1 MQRSAAKWHHVWQT
15 LAMKKSTLALVAL
28 LTLSAM
34 RANAQE
40 TFPRW
45 SIGLTAGPAFP
56 IGGFHKTTAIDG
68 ESITAN
74 PGGSAEI
81 NGSYRFCRSLS
92 ATFVV
97 NGQQNKGTG
106 IPYSYDPSNTSQA
119 SGSAKGN
126 DWKIARILAGA
137 EYTLPLAKRTG
148 PQLLLRLLGGV
159 QKTASPA
166 YKMPEAVLFTPEG
179 PYTCANCTSGFP
191 PLTYPGLDFA
201 WSFSYEAD
209 AGLKW
214 KFRSRFAAIGYAGYQ
229 GSKPSKELILMNT
242 INLQKSAFSTGT
254 LSLRAGVSYDL
265 SR

>member
-1 MQRSAAKWHHVWQT
+1 
-15 LAMKKSTLALVAL
+15 MKNSTLVLV
-28 LTLSAM
+28 TLPTLGAM
-34 RANAQE
+34 RANAQD
-40 TFPRW
+40 TSPRW

-56 IGGFHKTTAIDG
+56 VGSFHKTSAIDG
-68 ESITAN
+68 ETITAH

-81 NGSYRFCRSLS
+81 NGSYRFCRYLS
-92 ATFVV
+92 ATLVV
-97 NGQQNKGTG
+97 NGQENNGAG
-106 IPYSYDPSNTSQA
+106 IPYSYDPSGATQA
-119 SGSAKGN
+119 SGPAKGN

-137 EYTLPLAKRTG
+137 EYTLPLAKRKG
-148 PQLLLRLLGGV
+148 PQLLFRLLGGV

-166 YKMPEAVLFTPEG
+166 YKMSEAVLFTPEG

-191 PLTYPGLDFA
+191 PLTYPGLNFA

-254 LSLRAGVSYDL
+254 ISLRAGVSYDL